1 MFAGLAV
8 GLTTYCI
15 WMSKILWCREA
26 SPDVIV
32 SSQGPFHQWIFI
44 RIQEFAELF
53 SPKWHDR
60 CWYMLLSYIFVLLIV
75 TTQLAEIYSK
85 IQFPFS
91 LIMSEIAFV
100 KWPTGHLFYYSASC
114 LESKRPI
121 MERTPNFREMKRP
134 IYHVW
139 SKWCTKKHIFLE
151 LNHHLLAHIWTGPR
165 PWYPVTSGIVTCEMT
180 VRFRFLIVCT
190 KNATSSYRHTR

>member
-1 MFAGLAV
+1 MYGTNTRRDLDLSWVIRPKLASPCNFVTLILSHSWRNMFSWMFAGLAV

-26 SPDVIV
+26 SRDVIV

-75 TTQLAEIYSK
+75 TTQLAEIDSK

-121 MERTPNFREMKRP
+121 MERTPHFREMKRP

-139 SKWCTKKHIFLE
+139 SKWCTKKHIF
-151 LNHHLLAHIWTGPR
+151 W
-165 PWYPVTSGIVTCEMT
+165 
-180 VRFRFLIVCT
+180 
-190 KNATSSYRHTR
+190 SSITIY